1 MGIEEQPSG
10 GIDLL
15 LSQAEANRTATAA
28 FTSLD
33 EQRRESL
40 RPISPSVAPA
50 AYRSPT
56 TTNPALVYRRVKSF
70 RG

>member
-15 LSQAEANRTATAA
+15 LSQAEANRTATA

-56 TTNPALVYRRVKSF
+56 TTNPALVYSRVKSF